1 MKVTRVL
8 AIAVIAASVGVGF
21 VQAQSSGRNAVP
33 AEFPPSSFDGRQYV
47 DSNGCVF
54 IRAGISG
61 NISWI
66 PRITRSREVLC
77 GFQPSLAKAKP
88 AAAPAQPVARK
99 VASPRP
105 AQTTRATPTPKT
117 SSRAQTT
124 RQPVQVTAPA
134 RKQPIVTTQ
143 PRTVRVAK
151 PKIIAPAPV
160 KTVKPVK
167 IVKPVRTTR
176 SAPTP
181 GAASSCQGGTAISTR
196 YMGSGDVRCGPQ
208 AAPHVTYV
216 QGGGGSGVTTRP
228 ARVIQTAPMRATA
241 PATSYA
247 APRSYSQAVPG
258 AHVGVRHSAHHSARQ
273 PVRVVPRH
281 VYERQQNA
289 KGTYIPDGFKPVW
302 DDDRLNPKRAH
313 QTLEGK
319 AQMEVAWSQTVPRYL
334 INRVTGRDITYKYP
348 GLQYPYTSFEQQRA
362 AGVTI
367 STRGQVTP
375 EPVRVTRNV
384 STAPRRVLNTATTT
398 PAPRAVISTRST
410 APKKM
415 AQAASHR
422 FIQIGVFADRGQAQR
437 AAQKIAARGLPA
449 RLANMTRGGTSYTVM
464 TTGPFR
470 TQSDLQTAL
479 SRVRSAGF
487 SNARLRN

>member
-21 VQAQSSGRNAVP
+21 VQAQSMGSNAVP

-54 IRAGISG
+54 VRAGVDG
-61 NISWI
+61 NVSWI
-66 PRITRSREVLC
+66 PRMTRSREMLC
-77 GFQPSLAKAKP
+77 GFQPTLAKAKP
-88 AAAPAQPVARK
+88 ATAPAQTAARK
-99 VASPRP
+99 VTTSRP
-105 AQTTRATPTPKT
+105 AQTARTAP
-117 SSRAQTT
+117 SRAQPK
-124 RQPVQVTAPA
+124 RQPVQVTASA
-134 RKQPIVTTQ
+134 RKQPIVTKP
-143 PRTVRVAK
+143 PRIVRVAK
-151 PKIIAPAPV
+151 PQKIAPASV

-181 GAASSCQGGTAISTR
+181 RAVSSCQGGTAISTR

-228 ARVIQTAPMRATA
+228 ARVIQAAPMGPIVSAN
-241 PATSYA
+241 SYA

-258 AHVGVRHSAHHSARQ
+258 SHTRVRQSARQ

-302 DDDRLNPKRAH
+302 EDDRLNPQRAH
-313 QTLEGK
+313 QTLQGK
-319 AQMEVAWSQTVPRYL
+319 AKMEVVWSQTVPRYL

-348 GLQYPYTSFEQQRA
+348 GLRYPYTSFEQQRA

-375 EPVRVTRNV
+375 EPMRVTR
-384 STAPRRVLNTATTT
+384 STGSAIRNADEQQ
-398 PAPRAVISTRST
+398 APRAVVSTRSK
-410 APKKM
+410 APEK
-415 AQAASHR
+415 AASHR
-422 FIQIGVFADRGQAQR
+422 YIQIGVFADRNHAQG

-449 RLANMTRGGTSYTVM
+449 RLAKMTRGGTSYTVM

-479 SRVRSAGF
+479 NRVRSAGF